1 MTKKAIIF
9 VILLLF
15 LNSIIFPNFA
25 SAIVVPEPSGSDSNV
40 STGAAVALLVGAVVV
55 LGLGAIYYYKKSSKE
70 PKEDKKEN
78 ELTKKKVEERITPS
92 GQFILLRW

>member
-9 VILLLF
+9 VMLLLF

-25 SAIVVPEPSGSDSNV
+25 SAMGQSSSVSD
-40 STGAAVALLVGAVVV
+40 AAGVGLLVGFVVV
-55 LGLGAIYYYKKSSKE
+55 GIVYYYYKKTPKE

-78 ELTKKKVEERITPS
+78 KLTKKKVEERINPS
-92 GQFILLRW
+92 GELVLLRW

>member
-9 VILLLF
+9 VMLLLF

-25 SAIVVPEPSGSDSNV
+25 SAMGQSSSV
-40 STGAAVALLVGAVVV
+40 STSAGVGLLVGFVVV
-55 LGLGAIYYYKKSSKE
+55 GIVYYYYKKTPKE

-78 ELTKKKVEERITPS
+78 KLTKEKIGKRITQS
-92 GQFILLRW
+92 GEFVLLRW

>member
-9 VILLLF
+9 VMLLLF

-25 SAIVVPEPSGSDSNV
+25 SAMGQSSSVSD
-40 STGAAVALLVGAVVV
+40 AAGVGLLVGFVVV
-55 LGLGAIYYYKKSSKE
+55 GIVYYYYKKTPKE

-78 ELTKKKVEERITPS
+78 KLTKEKIGKRITQS
-92 GQFILLRW
+92 GEFVLLRW